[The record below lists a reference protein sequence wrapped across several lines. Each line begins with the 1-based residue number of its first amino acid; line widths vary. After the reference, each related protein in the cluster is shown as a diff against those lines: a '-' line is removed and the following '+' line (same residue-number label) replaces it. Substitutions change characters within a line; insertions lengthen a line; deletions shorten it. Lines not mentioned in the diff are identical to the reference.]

1 MDASSV
7 KDWLVPVSVF
17 ISLIA
22 VTIKFWQ
29 ASNDFRLKVQAEA
42 RRDKSAEAESDVK
55 LVKLFT
61 EIMNI
66 AHGRS
71 GYIVSEKTVESLFQ
85 KGIISIADFND
96 PAVANSKI
104 ANSAIITLPVG
115 AAAQDAAI
123 KAIADLGKKHAV
135 LKGMAFQGLESL
147 KHVNK
152 ELATKYLNELN
163 AA

>member
-1 MDASSV
+1 MDVSSV
-7 KDWLVPVSVF
+7 KDWLIPVSVF

-22 VTIKFWQ
+22 VTVKFWQ

-55 LVKLFT
+55 LVKLFA

-71 GYIVSEKTVESLFQ
+71 GYIVSEKAVELLFQ
-85 KGIISIADFND
+85 KGIISIEDFKN

-104 ANSAIITLPVG
+104 ADSSIITLPVG

-123 KAIADLGKKHAV
+123 TAIAILGKKHTV
-135 LKGMAFQGLESL
+135 LKDMAIQGLESL
-147 KHVNK
+147 KHVKND
-152 ELATKYLNELN
+152 LATKYLNELN